1 LQGLEK
7 SGRNQGV
14 SPSQKL
20 HKLLQRTMEAL
31 DTPFE
36 RLVFLASI
44 RDSYSGRYLHE
55 GWAQTAGAEEI
66 HETAR
71 QMHNAAFHSL
81 LQATLLELGEAVR
94 QHFQTLSGEEG
105 RMARAWLE
113 TEPFREML
121 PAGCTVMEREFFVS
135 QMRLALALVA
145 ESATSS
151 ALPPSD
157 ASPLRPPALPLRP
170 RRGA

>member
-1 LQGLEK
+1 MTASHKLEK
-7 SGRNQGV
+7 
-14 SPSQKL
+14 
-20 HKLLQRTMEAL
+20 LLRRTMAAL

-55 GWAQTAGAEEI
+55 GWANAASAEEI

-71 QMHNAAFHSL
+71 QMHQAAFDSL
-81 LQATLLELGEAVR
+81 LQATLLELGDAVR
-94 QHFQTLSGEEG
+94 HHFQGLNGEEQA
-105 RMARAWLE
+105 MARAWLE

-145 ESATSS
+145 ESPTSS
-151 ALPPSD
+151 ALAMSD
-157 ASPLRPPALPLRP
+157 ASPRQPPARPLPP
-170 RRGA
+170 RRDA